1 MLLKEKQQTNHSAML
16 SSQCLNI
23 NKIIIYP
30 SPQKENIN
38 VDEQKNVSTLP
49 HFHGFAFLRS

>member
-1 MLLKEKQQTNHSAML
+1 ML

-30 SPQKENIN
+30 SPEKENIN
-38 VDEQKNVSTLP
+38 VDEQKNVSTLL
-49 HFHGFAFLRS
+49 HFQGFAFLRS